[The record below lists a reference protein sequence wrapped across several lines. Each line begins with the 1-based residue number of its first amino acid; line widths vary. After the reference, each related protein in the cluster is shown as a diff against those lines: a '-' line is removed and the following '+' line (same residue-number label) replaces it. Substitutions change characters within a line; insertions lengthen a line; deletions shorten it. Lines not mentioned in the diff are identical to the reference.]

1 MRFISRADQF
11 GDQSN
16 VFPMRPNHVV
26 RRDGPELTAFRGLL
40 IAASLSALFWGV
52 CATAVWLLRSRT

>member
-1 MRFISRADQF
+1 MRFVSRSGQF

-16 VFPMRPNHVV
+16 VFPMRRHYDV
-26 RRDGPELTAFRGLL
+26 RRHEPELTAFRGLL

-52 CATAVWLLRSRT
+52 CATAVWLMYFRT